1 MPDSAATPAALRLG
15 ASPTLAH
22 YVLPRLLA
30 DFRQR
35 HPAVAV
41 ALHPA
46 NSAQVARALL
56 RGELDLGFVE
66 GPERLPG
73 LHAV

>member
-1 MPDSAATPAALRLG
+1 MPTLHIG
-15 ASPTLAH
+15 ASATLAR

-30 DFRQR
+30 DFRAR

-46 NSAQVARALL
+46 NSAQVAQALL
-56 RGELDLGFVE
+56 RGELALGLKFGVA
-66 GPERLPG
+66 
-73 LHAV
+73 AVRE